1 VALVAASL
9 FWARRAPLPVAAP
22 VVVDRAYRER
32 VDSIRSGETVSH
44 VFGRQLIAGPELVE
58 VLRAAEGL
66 DPRRVRPG
74 QTFAFRYAIGED
86 RPDRVTTR
94 LGDERVLTLMR
105 DSTGWHGESVDI
117 VWTPVRSVLRGV
129 IVSSLYLLVHEAI
142 PDSVLPVEERARLVW
157 DLADGVF
164 GWVVDFT
171 RDLRTADTVRV
182 LYERELS
189 SLGDV
194 RYGRILAAQVQTA
207 GSFNQ
212 AYLLTSERGGSGYY
226 DEAGQS
232 LRRAFRRYPVESFR
246 RISSG
251 FSNRRFHPVLRT
263 YRAHLG
269 VDYSAPTGTRVV
281 ATGNGVVTRA
291 GTWGGYGTM
300 VEIRHPKGIL
310 TRYAH
315 LSRLARGLRP
325 GLRVE
330 QGQIIGYA
338 GMTGLATA
346 PHVHYEFI
354 QGGRH
359 VDPRVAVRFGAGD
372 PVPQGRRAEFD
383 RIRAHYASVL
393 SPPAEQ
399 RTLAAGID

>member
-1 VALVAASL
+1 
-9 FWARRAPLPVAAP
+9 
-22 VVVDRAYRER
+22 
-32 VDSIRSGETVSH
+32 
-44 VFGRQLIAGPELVE
+44 
-58 VLRAAEGL
+58 
-66 DPRRVRPG
+66 
-74 QTFAFRYAIGED
+74 
-86 RPDRVTTR
+86 
-94 LGDERVLTLMR
+94 
-105 DSTGWHGESVDI
+105 
-117 VWTPVRSVLRGV
+117 
-129 IVSSLYLLVHEAI
+129 
-142 PDSVLPVEERARLVW
+142 
-157 DLADGVF
+157 
-164 GWVVDFT
+164 
-171 RDLRTADTVRV
+171 
-182 LYERELS
+182 
-189 SLGDV
+189 
-194 RYGRILAAQVQTA
+194 
-207 GSFNQ
+207 
-212 AYLLTSERGGSGYY
+212 
-226 DEAGQS
+226 
-232 LRRAFRRYPVESFR
+232 
-246 RISSG
+246 
-251 FSNRRFHPVLRT
+251 
-263 YRAHLG
+263 
-269 VDYSAPTGTRVV
+269 
-281 ATGNGVVTRA
+281 
-291 GTWGGYGTM
+291 M